1 MYAITE
7 QQSGIKQGIVAS
19 KSRLAKK
26 GLTIPRLELVAGHM
40 STNLLHNVKE
50 SLVGFP
56 VRNTFSWLDS
66 TVALHWIKGNGEYK
80 QFVNHRVQKIQEKGY
95 IQWRYVSSAENPADL
110 GSRGGKVDESSELWF
125 KGPPWLTKEGEWPE
139 DIVTSP
145 SKESLAEAKV
155 IKEILTIA
163 VESEQ
168 DGLDNLIEKWD
179 LWKAVRITAWIARFT
194 KNCRTKEK
202 VTGPLTTEE
211 INERLE
217 FFIKRAQSRCEGK
230 EKFEEDRL
238 QLNLQLNERGIYE
251 CRGRVQGDFPI
262 YVPDE
267 DVLAEKLVTHA
278 HSGTLHGG
286 ALLTM
291 TKIREKYW
299 IPRLRRLTKRV
310 IRRCHGCKRF
320 QVKAYADPPTANLP
334 LERTTGSTPFK
345 VIGVDYAGPIRYLNK
360 TKKEKKAYVALYACS
375 LTRAVYLDLLPN
387 QSTEEFLLSLKRFIA
402 RKGRPEKI
410 FSDNG
415 KTFVATEKWLKRVR
429 NDEKLNDWLAKQDI
443 KWKFNLS
450 RAPWWGGQFE
460 RLVGVMKQA
469 LYKSIGN
476 GNLRWKELEE
486 VLLDVKTTVNNRPLS
501 YIEDDVQMPIL
512 TPNSMQFMQPTQI
525 PEEEIAGVENIDLR
539 KRARYF
545 RRCKDIVWSRWTN
558 EYLKSLRERH
568 KLKHKTK
575 QMTAERGD
583 VVLIKG
589 DERNRGKWKIGII
602 DSFIVGRDGVIRGAR
617 LRAGKS
623 YIERAMQHLFPM
635 ELPCDRNPV
644 EDIGTNVR
652 QEKAFG
658 RPLRDAAIKARER
671 IANIARNEL
680 DELD

>member
-1 MYAITE
+1 
-7 QQSGIKQGIVAS
+7 
-19 KSRLAKK
+19 
-26 GLTIPRLELVAGHM
+26 M
-40 STNLLHNVKE
+40 STDLLHNVKE

-66 TVALHWIKGNGEYK
+66 TVSLHWIKGNGEYK

-125 KGPPWLTKEGEWPE
+125 KGPPWLTKEGGWPE
-139 DIVTSP
+139 DIVTSS
-145 SKESLAEAKV
+145 SKESLVEAKV

-163 VESEQ
+163 LESEQ

-211 INERLE
+211 INEELE

-230 EKFEEDRL
+230 EEFEEDRL

-251 CRGRVQGDFPI
+251 CRGRVQGDIPI

-267 DVLAEKLVTHA
+267 DVPAEKLVTHA
-278 HSGTLHGG
+278 HSGTVHGG

-299 IPRLRRLTKRV
+299 IPRLRRLTKCV

-345 VIGVDYAGPIRYLNK
+345 VIKVDYAGPIRYLNK

-375 LTRAVYLDLLPN
+375 LTRAVYLDLLPD

-402 RKGRPEKI
+402 RKGRPETI

-415 KTFVATEKWLKRVR
+415 KTFMAAASWLKRVR
-429 NDEKLNDWLAKQDI
+429 NDKKLNDYLAKLGI
-443 KWKFNLS
+443 KWMFNLS

-469 LYKSIGN
+469 LYKSIGH

-486 VLLDVKTTVNNRPLS
+486 VLLDVETTVNNRPLS
-501 YIEDDVQMPIL
+501 YVEEDVQMPVL
-512 TPNSMQFMQPTQI
+512 TLNAMQFGQPTQI
-525 PEEEIAGVENIDLR
+525 REEVSGIEDSGIR
-539 KRARYF
+539 KRARYL
-545 RRCKDIVWSRWTN
+545 RKCKDAMWSRWSN
-558 EYLKSLRERH
+558 EYLKALRERH
-568 KLKHKTK
+568 RVKHNTK
-575 QMTAERGD
+575 QVTAKLGD
-583 VVLIKG
+583 VVLIRG
-589 DERNRGKWKIGII
+589 EQRNRGKWQIGII
-602 DSFIVGRDGVIRGAR
+602 ESFVIGRDGVIRGAR

-623 YIERAMQHLFPM
+623 YLERPVQHLFPM
-635 ELPCDRNPV
+635 ELSCDRNPPDDLKSNSKEPEV
-644 EDIGTNVR
+644 ETRRPTRAAAVAARKLLADIATS
-652 QEKAFG
+652 
-658 RPLRDAAIKARER
+658 
-671 IANIARNEL
+671 EL